1 MAARKR
7 RVHPQFVI
15 LELILGALCTA
26 GALLLAGHLGAGHGV
41 ALFLAGMVADRVVT
55 VLLRYRNKPLL
66 SRRPAPRRTPARR
79 PAARRS

>member
-7 RVHPQFVI
+7 RVYPQFVI
-15 LELILGALCTA
+15 LELVIGAACAA
-26 GALLLAGHLGAGHGV
+26 GALLLAGSLGAGHAV

-55 VLLRYRNKPLL
+55 VLLRHRNKPLL
-66 SRRPAPRRTPARR
+66 TRRTAPRR